1 MKNGDTVRVRM
12 CLEGQ
17 APRLWV
23 SALVDLV
30 SSNGRSLGVSAE
42 SGLSTEQGF
51 GFNAETGR
59 QQLLLLKGERF
70 YQDLA
75 TRTWW
80 EIEEPLR
87 E

>member
-12 CLEGQ
+12 CLAGQ
-17 APRLWV
+17 APRQWI
-23 SALVDLV
+23 SAQVDLV
-30 SSNGRSLGVSAE
+30 APNGRSIAVSAE
-42 SGLSTEQGF
+42 EGLRTDQGY

-59 QQLLLLKGERF
+59 DQLLLLKGERF

-80 EIEEPLR
+80 EIEEKL